1 MIAGLLWKSAEKMAH
16 QCPIDDLGEYLK
28 CRKRAAS
35 YFLLVALKWWR
46 DPESNRGHKDF
57 QSSALPTELSRPAF
71 LSRVLL
77 EKIPDNRRAAYS
89 VNDHFR
95 EIELVKANGSNSGP

>member
-1 MIAGLLWKSAEKMAH
+1 MIYSG
-16 QCPIDDLGEYLK
+16 LK
-28 CRKRAAS
+28 CL
-35 YFLLVALKWWR
+35 FGWWR

-71 LSRVLL
+71 VSRVFL

-89 VNDHFR
+89 VNDHFC
-95 EIELVKANGSNSGP
+95 EIELVKANGSNSGS